1 MTKNKK
7 IILGLAAVL
16 LLLAAIAGVLVWEN
30 HQNHKKEKIGFPKD
44 GLEASLKLTGKGY
57 TVQMEENMQALQ
69 TLLRDA
75 GAMYN
80 ISFFGTLTSYIQVFD
95 SESKESMQAEIF
107 CFSQNADAKT
117 LYDAMLATWQYD
129 KEQGELRLKDN
140 IVYMG
145 YTAALDML
153 EK

>member
-7 IILGLAAVL
+7 IILSIAVAV

-30 HQNHKKEKIGFPKD
+30 HKNNKKEEIGFPKD
-44 GLEASLKLTGKGY
+44 GLEASLKLTGSGY
-57 TVQMEENMQALQ
+57 TVQMEENGLALQ
-69 TLLRDA
+69 TLLGDA

-95 SESKESMQAEIF
+95 DSNKTSMQAEIF
-107 CFSQNADAKT
+107 CFSQEADAKT

-129 KEQGELRLKDN
+129 KEQGELRVKNN

-145 YTAALDML
+145 YTAALDAL